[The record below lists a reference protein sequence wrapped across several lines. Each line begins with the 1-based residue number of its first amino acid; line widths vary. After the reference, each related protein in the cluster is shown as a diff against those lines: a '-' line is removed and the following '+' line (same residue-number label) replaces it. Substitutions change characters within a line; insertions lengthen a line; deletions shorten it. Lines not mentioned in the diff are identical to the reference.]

1 MQIFKARRLPLRTAL
16 IVPFVVQVAGV
27 AGLVSYLSF
36 LSGQRAVNDLATQLR
51 SEVSARIDGE
61 MRKYLNSP
69 YDFNRLN
76 SSTFTEGGFDMAN
89 ASNAKQFLTQVQIS
103 PFIYASYCG
112 DSQGQYLGAYRL
124 FYQGSRTIA
133 MSVSNRET
141 NFDFFFYAMNDRG
154 NRQQVLEKLKPYDP
168 RKRPW
173 YIAAVNA
180 RKPVWSE
187 VYLDF
192 ASGLPTITASEPV
205 YDNAGALLGVCAID
219 VVLLQDLRNFLANL
233 SISKAGK
240 AFIIDRKGNVLSSSG
255 QEPLTVGTGESTKL
269 VLAKDSEEPRIRE
282 TSKYLEQQFGGF
294 EQIDRPRQLDYF
306 SDNQRQLVQVSPLN
320 DGRGIDWLIV
330 VVVPEKEFMGRI
342 YENAQNTTI
351 LVIGALVVAIGV
363 GIVTTRVIVRPL
375 LRLSHASQE
384 VAKGNLNQ
392 KVYTSSIGEIATLA
406 DSFNS
411 MTGQLKESVE
421 ALRLANEQLE
431 SRVEQRTAE
440 LSREKERSEQLLLNV
455 LPAEI
460 ADRLKR
466 AEAPA
471 EHFDEV
477 TILFAD
483 IVGFTSLSAQL
494 EPMELVSGLNEIFS
508 DFDHMTEKYALE
520 KIKTIGDAY
529 MVVGGLPTPRPGHAQ
544 AIADMALEMQTYMQS
559 LDSTLGKKLEL
570 RIGINTGSVIA
581 GVIGIKKFIYDLW
594 GDAVNVAS
602 RMESHGQP
610 GLVQVT
616 DATYAKLKEQ
626 YIFEQRGT
634 ISVKGR
640 GEMTTYWLVGKV
652 DQKLSQPQDSHH

>member
-1 MQIFKARRLPLRTAL
+1 
-16 IVPFVVQVAGV
+16 
-27 AGLVSYLSF
+27 
-36 LSGQRAVNDLATQLR
+36 
-51 SEVSARIDGE
+51 
-61 MRKYLNSP
+61 
-69 YDFNRLN
+69 
-76 SSTFTEGGFDMAN
+76 MAN